1 MHVERLYCYYGAAV
15 GLKPGMIPE
24 RFLPQPERPAH
35 ETALLVQTPKGCSSL
50 FRREVVG

>member
-35 ETALLVQTPKGCSSL
+35 ETAVYIGIAAGKK
-50 FRREVVG
+50 RRASHFG

>member
-15 GLKPGMIPE
+15 GLKLGMVPE

-35 ETALLVQTPKGCSSL
+35 ETALLRQPANRGRSAL
-50 FRREVVG
+50 FG